1 MQPSLYVSLSGQIA
15 LQKRLDTIAN
25 NVANVNTSGYRAEE
39 IRFETILSEASR
51 DPTAYVNTGE
61 TYLSRKTGGMT
72 ETNNPLDVAV
82 KGDAFMA
89 IDTPAGQVYTRDGR
103 MQMSGDGTLQTL
115 TGYAVLDVGGAPL
128 QLDPNGG
135 SITIAPDGTIT
146 QGGQPRG
153 AIGLFTISNDAK
165 LTRYENSG
173 VMPDLPAEPALD
185 FTRNGFAQGF
195 IEQSNVNPV
204 AEITRLVMV
213 QRSFEAV
220 TNAMSQT
227 DERQRDSIQK
237 LGPSS

>member
-39 IRFETILSEASR
+39 VRFETILSEASR
-51 DPTAYVNTGE
+51 EPTAYSSAGE
-61 TYLSRKTGGMT
+61 TFLSRKSGGFI
-72 ETNNPLDVAV
+72 ETNNRFDVAI

-89 IDTPAGQVYTRDGR
+89 IETPVGQVYTRDGR
-103 MQMSGDGTLQTL
+103 MQMSPDGGLQTL
-115 TGYAVLDVGGAPL
+115 NGHPVLDVGGAPI

-135 SITIAPDGTIT
+135 DVTIAPDGTLT
-146 QGGQPRG
+146 QGGQQRG
-153 AIGLFTISNDAK
+153 ALGLFTISNDAR
-165 LTRYENSG
+165 LARYENSG
-173 VMPDLPAEPALD
+173 VIPDLPAEPALD
-185 FTRNGFAQGF
+185 FARNGFAQGF

-204 AEITRLVMV
+204 AEITRLITV